1 MPKYVV
7 PVQFVYEAHYFV
19 EASDDM
25 EAMTTIVSDPTNWL
39 PKVVRGKEALFA
51 NVNVNWTSINVD
63 TPVSLT
69 PKAVAS
75 TTKPSRR
82 RAK

>member
-1 MPKYVV
+1 MARYVV

-25 EAMTTIVSDPTNWL
+25 EAMTTIAGDPTTWL
-39 PKVVRGKEALFA
+39 PKIVRGKEALLA
-51 NVNVNWTSINVD
+51 NESTRWTQINVNV
-63 TPVSLT
+63 PVPLK

-75 TTKPSRR
+75 TTKPSRKK
-82 RAK
+82 AK